1 MGSDQRGVP
10 LTQIGWNF
18 GAYGI
23 AWGMWLCGGG
33 IDLMPLVD
41 STIWP
46 VAGAMVLSGL
56 AVRLFAEETLP
67 RLNPTQEQ
75 GPAI

>member
-1 MGSDQRGVP
+1 MGSDQRGVR
-10 LTQIGWNF
+10 LTQIVWIVS
-18 GAYGI
+18 AYGI

-67 RLNPTQEQ
+67 RLNPAQEQ